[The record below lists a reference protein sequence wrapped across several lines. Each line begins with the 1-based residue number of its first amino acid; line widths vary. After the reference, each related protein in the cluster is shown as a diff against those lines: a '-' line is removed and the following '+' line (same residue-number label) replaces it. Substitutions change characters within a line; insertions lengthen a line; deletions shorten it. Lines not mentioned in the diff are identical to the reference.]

1 MVSRAEEKN
10 GHEIVSMTTVT
21 KMPQYT
27 THPLEYG
34 SQSRMKNRHGV
45 MSTIIV
51 TRISQYTT
59 H

>member
-27 THPLEYG
+27 THPLQYG
-34 SQSRMKNRHGV
+34 FQSRIKNRHEV

-51 TRISQYTT
+51 TKIPQYTT